1 MTVAHNAGIPSTLVS
16 AASGIPGHPSPSEAA
31 ASEIS
36 GHGSASGAAAFGI
49 SGHPSTSMAVGA
61 GLPAGPSA
69 SKAAATGVTE
79 ASVTSVSVAA
89 EIQKTDA
96 APAAVAGQTA
106 AKLQA
111 FACREEQGEST
122 THSSMSP
129 KTAPV
134 TTNPSAA
141 DEHVFQVCL
150 LLLCL
155 ELQGALSTCFPNLF
169 SVYHIIIVYTVHHA
183 PTEILSASRLLQSA
197 VLPRT

>member
-1 MTVAHNAGIPSTLVS
+1 MTVAHNAGIPSTPVS

-36 GHGSASGAAAFGI
+36 GHASVSGAAAFGI

-96 APAAVAGQTA
+96 APAAVAGQIA

-111 FACREEQGEST
+111 LEQGEST
-122 THSSMSP
+122 SHSSMSP

-169 SVYHIIIVYTVHHA
+169 SVYQIIIVYTVHHA